1 VSTDEQNA
9 ALENLRA
16 RVETIVTEMDTRRD
30 DDELLGTL
38 DELRG
43 SGGPAPTSETRARIA
58 ALPLLVAERLP
69 DSSAS
74 RLPGGS
80 LVHRAIAKATRRQDD
95 ALLKEIRGLAAQVG
109 DRMLELNDAA
119 PPLLSGS
126 IEQAMDQIHA
136 VADKIALLEGHFA
149 AMLSRIEALE
159 TRLDGTEPLS

>member
-1 VSTDEQNA
+1 
-9 ALENLRA
+9 
-16 RVETIVTEMDTRRD
+16 MDTRRD
-30 DDELLGTL
+30 DDELLDTL

-43 SGGPAPTSETRARIA
+43 SERPAPTSETRARIV

-69 DSSAS
+69 DSSVS

-80 LVHRAIAKATRRQDD
+80 LVHRAIAKATRRQNE
-95 ALLKEIRGLAAQVG
+95 ALLKEIRGLAAQVK

-119 PPLLSGS
+119 PPLHPGS

-136 VADKIALLEGHFA
+136 VADKIALLEGRFA

-159 TRLDGTEPLS
+159 ARLDRTEPLS